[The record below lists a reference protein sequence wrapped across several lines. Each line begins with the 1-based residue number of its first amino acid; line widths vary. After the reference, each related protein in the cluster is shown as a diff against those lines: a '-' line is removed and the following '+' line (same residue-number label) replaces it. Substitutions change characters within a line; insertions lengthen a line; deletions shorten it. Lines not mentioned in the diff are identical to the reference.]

1 MKTSSIMQEEVNN
14 IATLIEKFLEEDLT
28 HEEERKL
35 NEWLLEDENNRL
47 FFEQITNKQVLK
59 EKLKIYSTAN
69 SEVIWEKTLKKIK
82 AVKVMGIPKRKTFKI
97 PSLALTRWFTT
108 ILQHK

>member
-1 MKTSSIMQEEVNN
+1 MKTSFIMQEKVNN
-14 IATLIEKFLEEDLT
+14 IAILIEKFLEEDLS

-35 NEWLLEDENNRL
+35 NEWLREDENNRL

-69 SEVIWEKTLKKIK
+69 SEDIWEKTLKKIN

-97 PSLALTRWFTT
+97 PNLGLTRWFTT